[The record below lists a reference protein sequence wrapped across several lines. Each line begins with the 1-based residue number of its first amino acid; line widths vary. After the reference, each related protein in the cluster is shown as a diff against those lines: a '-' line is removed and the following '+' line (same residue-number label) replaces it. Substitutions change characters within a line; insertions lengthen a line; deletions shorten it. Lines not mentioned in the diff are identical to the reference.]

1 MRRLAILGALAALWL
16 AFPAG
21 AQTPAITASTPTVLN
36 VQLPAT
42 SPVPAYVWLAWYDH
56 TTPFVALYYG
66 QLMQPGE
73 VKGWPIAEA
82 YRNGVRAVAV
92 NPACVAQSP
101 PWGQ

>member
-1 MRRLAILGALAALWL
+1 MRGLILVAVAALWL

-21 AQTPAITASTPTVLN
+21 AQQAPAITASTPTVLN

-42 SPVPAYVWLAWYDH
+42 SPVPAYVWLAWYDP

-82 YRNGVRAVAV
+82 YRDGIRAVAV